1 MSAVRILTRGGN
13 RYYYL
18 VQTYRWEGAVRR
30 KELYLGISP
39 PGKLEQQRESLEHE
53 VWGETWFRSFD
64 EIHAAYQERLRIVP
78 ESVLEEEREEF
89 IVDFTYDTNRIEGS
103 TLSHEETSAL
113 LTRGVSP
120 PSRPM
125 RDIREAQLHAQVL
138 RQLMAKPAP
147 VDLPHLLSW
156 HRTIFGETKPDI
168 AGRIRD
174 FEVGIRG
181 SKHIPPTSLEV
192 RPMLI
197 ELLRRTSR
205 QAKSIHPVERA
216 ASFHFQF
223 EHIHPFGDGNGR
235 IGRLALNVLLSQ
247 AGYPMQNIRFRRR
260 GGYYRA
266 LEKSSLSASARPFLL
281 WFFHR
286 YRRDQKVW
294 LRLAAPARR
303 RRVS

>member
-1 MSAVRILTRGGN
+1 MSAVRTLARGSN

-30 KELYLGISP
+30 KERYLGTTL
-39 PGKLEQQRESLEHE
+39 PGGLERERESLERD

-64 EIHAAYQERLRIVP
+64 RIRAAYQNRLRTIP
-78 ESVLEEEREEF
+78 KSVLEQEREEF

-103 TLSHEETSAL
+103 TLSREETSNL
-113 LTRGVSP
+113 LTRGISP

-125 RDIREAQLHAQVL
+125 RDIREAQLHAQLL
-138 RQLMAKPAP
+138 RRLVSTPEP

-156 HRTIFGETKPDI
+156 HRAIFGETKPDI

-174 FEVGIRG
+174 FEVGIRR
-181 SKHIPPTSLEV
+181 SHHLPPSSLEV

-197 ELLRRTSR
+197 ELLRRTGR
-205 QAKSIHPVERA
+205 QARSTHPVERA

-247 AGYPMQNIRFRRR
+247 AGFPMLNIRYGRR
-260 GGYYRA
+260 GGYYTA
-266 LEKSSLSASARPFLL
+266 LEKSSLTSSARPFVL

-286 YRRDQKVW
+286 YHRDQRVW
-294 LRLAAPARR
+294 LRLAPSAKGRR
-303 RRVS
+303 TL

>member
-1 MSAVRILTRGGN
+1 VSAVRILKRGGN

-18 VQTYRWEGAVRR
+18 VHTYRWEGAVRR
-30 KELYLGISP
+30 KERYLGTSP
-39 PGKLEQQRESLEHE
+39 PRELGQERESLERE

-64 EIHAAYQERLRIVP
+64 EIRAAFQNRLRTVP
-78 ESVLEEEREEF
+78 ASVLEEEREEF
-89 IVDFTYDTNRIEGS
+89 VVDFTYDTNRIEGS

-125 RDIREAQLHAQVL
+125 RDIREAQLHAQLL
-138 RQLMAKPAP
+138 RQLMAKPDP
-147 VDLPHLLSW
+147 VDLPHILSW
-156 HRTIFGETKPDI
+156 HRRIFGETKPDI

-174 FEVGIRG
+174 FEVGISG
-181 SKHIPPTSLEV
+181 SQYVPPSALEA

-197 ELLRRTSR
+197 ELLRRTTR
-205 QAKSIHPVERA
+205 RAKSIHPVERA
-216 ASFHFQF
+216 AIFHFQF
-223 EHIHPFGDGNGR
+223 EYIHPFGDGNGR
-235 IGRLALNVLLSQ
+235 VGRLALNVLLSQ

-260 GGYYRA
+260 GGYYNA
-266 LEKSSLSASARPFLL
+266 LEKSSLSANARPFVL